1 MLHKGGALNS
11 SVLMRTYNF
20 CADTVGSSTLYSL
33 SDDNSSCNCSTITPV
48 LTTSGGHYK
57 AHHGTVLLLTPSA
70 EAVKAQLKWGFLLH
84 TYGFACLFFILAF
97 YAFFS
102 ILNLR

>member
-1 MLHKGGALNS
+1 
-11 SVLMRTYNF
+11 MRTTSNF
-20 CADTVGSSTLYSL
+20 CADTLGSSTLYGL
-33 SDDNSSCNCSTITPV
+33 SDDDSACNCSTITPV
-48 LTTSGGHYK
+48 LTTSGGHYR
-57 AHHGTVLLLTPSA
+57 AHHAPVLVLTPSA

-102 ILNLR
+102 ILNIR

>member
-1 MLHKGGALNS
+1 MES
-11 SVLMRTYNF
+11 
-20 CADTVGSSTLYSL
+20 SSTVVISLYGL
-33 SDDNSSCNCSTITPV
+33 GDDSSASNFSTISPV
-48 LTTSGGHYK
+48 LTTTGHPK
-57 AHHGTVLLLTPSA
+57 AHHGPVLLLAPSH
-70 EAVKAQLKWGFLLH
+70 EALKSQLKWGFLLH